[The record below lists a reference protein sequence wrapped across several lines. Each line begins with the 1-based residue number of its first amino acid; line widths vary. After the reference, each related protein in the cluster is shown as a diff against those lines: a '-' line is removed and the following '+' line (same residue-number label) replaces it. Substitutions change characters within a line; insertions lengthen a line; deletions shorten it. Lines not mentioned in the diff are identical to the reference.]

1 MVVGLVSAVA
11 EDEAALD
18 AWVADQTTAI
28 LQAAPGAVKA
38 TKALLRSLPELVW
51 ADGLVVAAAT
61 SAELFAGAEAA
72 EGMDAFLQK
81 RRPSWDTSA

>member
-1 MVVGLVSAVA
+1 L
-11 EDEAALD
+11 
-18 AWVADQTTAI
+18 
-28 LQAAPGAVKA
+28 P
-38 TKALLRSLPELVW
+38 SLEWKDRL
-51 ADGLVVAAAT
+51 AVAAAT